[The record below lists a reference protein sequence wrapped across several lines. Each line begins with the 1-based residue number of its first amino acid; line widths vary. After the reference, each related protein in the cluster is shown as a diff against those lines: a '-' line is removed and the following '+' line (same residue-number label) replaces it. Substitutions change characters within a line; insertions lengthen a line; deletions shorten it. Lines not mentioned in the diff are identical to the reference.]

1 MWTKLNKAALSLF
14 ARVQL
19 MKEEGQALVEYS
31 LILAL
36 IAVAAIAAL
45 VLLGEDVTK
54 VFEKITTEMGKVL

>member
-1 MWTKLNKAALSLF
+1 MWSKLNQLALSLV

-19 MKEEGQALVEYS
+19 IKEEGQALVEYS